1 MVNPSAQLKS
11 NKIYI
16 ELSERSLDI
25 YKAYAESKNQQQL
38 ATRSRAQALFQK
50 QDSSYSLNALDNNSS
65 SNNNIKPTS
74 SVSNTSVYRPPD
86 YKVFASATND
96 YAKFFDLQELNSHPH
111 KYLSESNL
119 GVYLSFL
126 NVGYGGAKEPSEKSV
141 KLYEEFCR

>member
-25 YKAYAESKNQQQL
+25 YKSYAESKNQQQI
-38 ATRSRAQALFQK
+38 TPRPRAQALFQK
-50 QDSSYSLNALDNNSS
+50 QDSSYSLNALDNNNS
-65 SNNNIKPTS
+65 IKPTS

-86 YKVFASATND
+86 YKVFASATDD

-126 NVGYGGAKEPSEKSV
+126 NVGYGGPKEPSEKSV